1 LINNFFIT
9 MNHPLINNNHN
20 KLREQVREF
29 AEREVKPLA
38 QGLDERG
45 EFSAEL
51 TRQMGKLGLFGM
63 NLPEEYGGQNLDTL
77 SYIIAVEELARVDSS
92 QAATMAAHNSLG
104 IAPIYKYG
112 SAEQKQRLLPK
123 LTTGQKIW
131 AFGLTEPNAGSDAR
145 AVETSAKLSD
155 NQWVINGQKV
165 FITNSASEL
174 SMGITLLVNTGKDMD
189 NKEFSTILVEREQSE
204 YKAEP
209 ITNKMI
215 WRAADT
221 GRLTF
226 RNTLAPKHNLLGKL
240 GKGMHY
246 MLETLD
252 SGRLSIAAVGL
263 GLAQGAYEMAKAYA
277 GVRKQ
282 FGKTLSH
289 IPAISDKLADMDI
302 KIELARNYLYYSCW
316 LKDNN
321 LPFKKEAAISK
332 LYTSEIAKQI
342 SDEAVQVFGAYGLF
356 KDNDVERF
364 FRDQRILGIGEGTS
378 EILKLVIG
386 RSL

>member
-1 LINNFFIT
+1 
-9 MNHPLINNNHN
+9 MNHPLINDFHN
-20 KLREQVREF
+20 KLREQVRDF
-29 AEREVKPLA
+29 AEKEIKPLA
-38 QGLDERG
+38 QELDERG

-51 TRQMGKLGLFGM
+51 THKMGKLGLFGM
-63 NLPEEYGGQNLDTL
+63 NLPEKYGGRNLDTL

-123 LTTGQKIW
+123 LSTGKKIW

-155 NQWVINGQKV
+155 NQWVINGRKV

-189 NKEFSTILVEREQSE
+189 NKEFSTILVERENSE
-204 YKAEP
+204 YQAEP
-209 ITNKMI
+209 ITNKMV

-226 RNTLAPKHNLLGKL
+226 RNTLAPRENLLGEQ